1 MDKPQ
6 QSSFFSSMDDA
17 NKKALRVLETQGQD
31 AFIKHVFTD
40 PKDEKKTLS
49 YAEMRMLYG

>member
-1 MDKPQ
+1 MDTKQ
-6 QSSFFSSMDDA
+6 QSSKLNYMDDA
-17 NKKALRVLETQGQD
+17 NKKALNVLATEGHD

-40 PKDEKKTLS
+40 PNDEKKTLS

>member
-1 MDKPQ
+1 MNNQQHMDE
-6 QSSFFSSMDDA
+6 A
-17 NKKALRVLETQGQD
+17 NKKALNVLQTQGQD

-40 PKDEKKTLS
+40 PKDETKQLS